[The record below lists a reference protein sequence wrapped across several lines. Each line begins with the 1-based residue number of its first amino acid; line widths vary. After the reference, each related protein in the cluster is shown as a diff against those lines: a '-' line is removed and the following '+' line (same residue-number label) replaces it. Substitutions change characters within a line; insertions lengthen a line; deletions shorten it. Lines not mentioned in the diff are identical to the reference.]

1 MSSAQVAFVIVL
13 FLVVSTKLTRAQDL
27 YVIERDD
34 LYGFSAKSGKPL
46 IPPKYG
52 AAKPFSEGL
61 AAVYENGNWGFIDS
75 TGKTKIEPDFWDA
88 DNFSDGLAAIRKGG
102 WGYIDRTGRIVVQPR
117 YLQARRFSEEV
128 APVKA
133 ETGWLFIDKTGGP
146 VLDLSGFEDAMNF
159 SAGLAAVQVGG
170 KWRFITHEG
179 KKQFDLEFTK
189 VSNFNEDLAAVQEE
203 ENGKYGFIDRFGHY
217 AIPPVFDAAMSFSE
231 GLAAVRL
238 NKRWGYINKSGEMR
252 IPNNYP
258 LFADDFVGGLAVV
271 SDPVHGAK
279 MYIDTDGKPQF
290 FKSSEP
296 PDTERGGYP
305 ACSVKLSS
313 VPPGAEVYLIPAYIW
328 DQADRGRSAPS
339 QLKGSDLKAYLDE
352 HFEFQVKEG
361 QTNVEV
367 RNIVEQADVALF
379 LLGGDMQRRWVDLR
393 IGENSASVSFEHK

>member
-1 MSSAQVAFVIVL
+1 M
-13 FLVVSTKLTRAQDL
+13 STKLTRAQDL

-34 LYGFSAKSGKPL
+34 LYGFSDKSGKPL

-88 DNFSDGLAAIRKGG
+88 DDFSDGLAAIRKGG
-102 WGYIDRTGRIVVQPR
+102 WGYIDQTGTIVVQPR
-117 YLQARRFSEEV
+117 YLRARRFSEDA

-133 ETGWLFIDKTGGP
+133 ETGWLFIDKAGRP
-146 VLDLSGFEDAMNF
+146 VPNLSGFEDAMNF

-179 KKQFDLEFTK
+179 KKKFDLEFTK

-203 ENGKYGFIDRFGHY
+203 ENGKYGFIDSLGHY
-217 AIPPVFDAAMSFSE
+217 AIRPVFDVAMPFSE

-238 NKRWGYINKSGEMR
+238 NNRWGYVNKSGEMQ

-258 LFADDFVGGLAVV
+258 FFAEEFAGGLAVV

-279 MYIDTDGKPQF
+279 MYINGDGKPQF
-290 FKSSEP
+290 FKSNEP
-296 PDTERGGYP
+296 PDTERGGYA
-305 ACSVKLSS
+305 ACSLKLSS

-328 DQADRGRSAPS
+328 DQGVRGRPAPS
-339 QLKGSDLKAYLDE
+339 QLKAENLKAYLDE

-361 QTNVEV
+361 QTDVEV
-367 RNIVEQADVALF
+367 RYVVEQTDVALF